1 MRLKHL
7 SATSCE
13 ARIRTPSVLR
23 WESTVPLPE
32 NLESPCSWHCTVPSM
47 ALDES
52 GSPPAFRSPYV
63 LPYGLAPA
71 SCVLRAE
78 KHHVVGS
85 SSSSLFWLD
94 VNVCIAY
101 DITCA
106 GTQET
111 GKWHGKQFGARL
123 FKLDEVIS
131 VADPMWACQPSEFT
145 IRKPPATVVTDGSTI
160 LPLPVEVFCS
170 ECVGR
175 GGVAILRWHYWSG
188 RLDFAQP
195 RVRGWFGRIGS
206 ETGGSAGT
214 DRQGRGR
221 SAWIV

>member
-1 MRLKHL
+1 VLGGRRRLFFACLDFQPTISRNTPSVAMRLKHL

-32 NLESPCSWHCTVPSM
+32 NLESPCGWHCTVPSM

-71 SCVLRAE
+71 SCVLRAA

-111 GKWHGKQFGARL
+111 GKRHGKQFGARL

-131 VADPMWACQPSEFT
+131 VAGPTWTCVLLNHQTCWLRSNYRCPDEEASLPNSRSESRQPQ
-145 IRKPPATVVTDGSTI
+145 
-160 LPLPVEVFCS
+160 
-170 ECVGR
+170 
-175 GGVAILRWHYWSG
+175 W
-188 RLDFAQP
+188 
-195 RVRGWFGRIGS
+195 
-206 ETGGSAGT
+206 
-214 DRQGRGR
+214 
-221 SAWIV
+221 